1 MKISTVILDWAGTA
15 VDFGCF
21 APVAAFQSAFES
33 AGLYPTMEETRA
45 PMGMQKRAHI
55 QTMLS
60 GEQLG
65 GYFRKKY
72 GRDFEAADVDAIYQ
86 TFEPALF
93 SVLKNNCAVMPG
105 VLETAKRLREAG
117 IRLGSTTGYTSE
129 MMEIVT
135 REARA
140 QGYAPDALVCP
151 DEVGGVGRPY
161 PYMIFRNLEKLG
173 EMDVRRV
180 LKIGDTAADI
190 KEGKNAGCVSVG
202 ALRGSSMM
210 GLSEAAY
217 AALTNEEK
225 SQLCAR
231 AKIEYIAAGA
241 DYVIESIEDL
251 PALIEKL
258 NREA

>member
-1 MKISTVILDWAGTA
+1 MKISTVILDWAGTT

-21 APVAAFQSAFES
+21 APVAAFQSAFAS

-45 PMGMQKRAHI
+45 PMGTQKRAHI

-60 GEQLG
+60 GERLG
-65 GYFRKKY
+65 GSFRKKY
-72 GRDFEAADVDAIYQ
+72 GRDFEAADVDAIYGS
-86 TFEPALF
+86 FEPALF
-93 SVLKNNCAVMPG
+93 SVLEDNCAVMPG
-105 VLETAKRLREAG
+105 VLETVRMLREAG
-117 IRLGSTTGYTSE
+117 IRIGSTTGYTAE

-140 QGYAPDALVCP
+140 GGYASDALVCP
-151 DEVGGVGRPY
+151 DETGGVGRPY

-173 EMDVRRV
+173 EVDVRRV
-180 LKIGDTAADI
+180 LKMGDTAADI
-190 KEGKNAGCVSVG
+190 MEGKNAGCVSVG

-210 GLSEAAY
+210 GLTEAEY
-217 AALTNEEK
+217 AALTDEAKAERY
-225 SQLCAR
+225 AR
-231 AKIEYIAAGA
+231 ARIEYIAAGA

-258 NREA
+258 NGGA